1 MAPDPIMSSSHHM
14 RGACT
19 KRHKSGACHHRG
31 KTARNKKKKA
41 WALFS
46 RWESDDVTD
55 DEMDFLQ
62 FCKSRGLARVPTAP
76 PLTTQTSCP
85 NLDVNKN
92 YQRRTVATAGV
103 QASRQQKAETSSIMS
118 DMAKMVNAESKYIA
132 MLCSSLVDKRKFLR
146 DSENRPPTPKDSIPA
161 AENLKKTEITLNT
174 ITANK
179 VVRVPP
185 ATHEVGKPI
194 NNTNAIM
201 EKEHTESDSN
211 SSGSSSK
218 SNSKFPKI
226 FMRNE
231 REPAASCTSPI
242 SNVSTTKLAYI
253 SNSNET
259 KRIPARRPPRE
270 WTAEVENEIMRLY
283 ENGAPGTGLGTVD
296 AKPQPRPMSNVR
308 DQVESK
314 LNNADHTPSYVLAL
328 ANLFRRRMQIRK
340 EFKQVAGDMIDSSL
354 KGSAVPYLANNS
366 FPQQLPKS
374 AAAKNTLSLM
384 TSKLNYMMKT
394 KHSLVNLY
402 FFVSDDAP
410 QPVSFR
416 YHHVT
421 SETTAARDSPTV
433 TCTPTPKNPLAFC
446 SFSSPIVT
454 GIAENILMQNEDK
467 GNENSPKESVPI
479 SKLHDID
486 RKEEKIKS
494 EDLNNLLTVFPKPPQ
509 FKFSGIQTLPGTNEG
524 KEKLKVRTEHGS
536 KSRPGKTTPR
546 NVVILSM
553 QSNFKKDYRKTLKSV
568 EHFQNLHKQSE
579 IARKGQP
586 VGKRSV
592 QSASAPQVRIGLTS
606 GPIPAQKQSPISS
619 KSFELSS
626 MPTQMRENEVFV
638 PKNKHIVDNELDFAI
653 VPMTK
658 VRWSG
663 SLGTLYAKPKSI
675 EQGNI
680 MHSTEV
686 NDPILSSSDAR
697 KITND
702 RLDQSNLMSI
712 SPIEKHSKGA
722 VVS

>member
-1 MAPDPIMSSSHHM
+1 MAPDPIMSSTHHM

-19 KRHKSGACHHRG
+19 KRHKSGARHHRG

-46 RWESDDVTD
+46 RWEGDDVTD
-55 DEMDFLQ
+55 DETDFLQ

-76 PLTTQTSCP
+76 PLTTQSSCP
-85 NLDVNKN
+85 NLDVSKN
-92 YQRRTVATAGV
+92 HQRRTVATAGV

-118 DMAKMVNAESKYIA
+118 DMAKMVNAESKYIE
-132 MLCSSLVDKRKFLR
+132 MLCSTLVDKRKFLR
-146 DSENRPPTPKDSIPA
+146 DSENRPPTPNDSTVA
-161 AENLKKTEITLNT
+161 AENLKKPEITLNT
-174 ITANK
+174 TANK
-179 VVRVPP
+179 IVRVPP
-185 ATHEVGKPI
+185 ATGEIGKPI
-194 NNTNAIM
+194 SNTNAIG
-201 EKEHTESDSN
+201 EKENTESDSN

-231 REPAASCTSPI
+231 REPAASCSSPI
-242 SNVSTTKLAYI
+242 SNVSKTKLVYI

-259 KRIPARRPPRE
+259 KRIPARRPPRQ

-283 ENGAPGTGLGTVD
+283 ENGAPGTGLGSVD
-296 AKPQPRPMSNVR
+296 VKPQPRPMSNVR

-366 FPQQLPKS
+366 FPQQSPKS
-374 AAAKNTLSLM
+374 AAAKNPLTL
-384 TSKLNYMMKT
+384 TN
-394 KHSLVNLY
+394 
-402 FFVSDDAP
+402 DAP

-421 SETTAARDSPTV
+421 SEATAAQDSPKV
-433 TCTPTPKNPLAFC
+433 TRTPTPKNPLAFC

-454 GIAENILMQNEDK
+454 GIADNTLIQNEDK
-467 GNENSPKESVPI
+467 GNEISPKESVST
-479 SKLHDID
+479 SKLHDLD
-486 RKEEKIKS
+486 KKEEKIKS

-509 FKFSGIQTLPGTNEG
+509 FKFSGIQALPGTHEG
-524 KEKLKVRTEHGS
+524 KDKLKVRTEHGS
-536 KSRPGKTTPR
+536 KSRPG
-546 NVVILSM
+546 
-553 QSNFKKDYRKTLKSV
+553 
-568 EHFQNLHKQSE
+568 E

-606 GPIPAQKQSPISS
+606 GSIPAQKQSPISS

-638 PKNKHIVDNELDFAI
+638 PQNKRIVDSELDFAI

-663 SLGTLYAKPKSI
+663 SLGTLYAKSKPN
-675 EQGNI
+675 EQSNI